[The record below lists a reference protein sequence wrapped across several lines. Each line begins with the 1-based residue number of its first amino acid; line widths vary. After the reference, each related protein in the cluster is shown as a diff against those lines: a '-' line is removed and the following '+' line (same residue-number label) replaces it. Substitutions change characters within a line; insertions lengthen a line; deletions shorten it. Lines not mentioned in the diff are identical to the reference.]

1 MSTIPQHPEANS
13 TMRAPNVPLPA
24 RALDADTWQ
33 PGDSQPYRVVFGAYR
48 DITDDH
54 DAVVSTSA
62 VQWADGS
69 IDDGRIEAPS
79 LVILGTGAE
88 TTFSSDQARKLAAV
102 LIEAAA
108 ELDGWAAR

>member
-1 MSTIPQHPEANS
+1 LTGSVS
-13 TMRAPNVPLPA
+13 
-24 RALDADTWQ
+24 ALT
-33 PGDSQPYRVVFGAYR
+33 R

-54 DAVVSTSA
+54 ERCRLQPVL

-69 IDDGRIEAPS
+69 IRRWRIEAPS